1 MIFKGFGIVWNGKKN
16 KTLVNFKLTPEYE
29 TNDPEEIEILSRC
42 NAVTHRSGSIEIKEE
57 IITDEIKEEKPMT
70 KNEVMDAL
78 DFNGIKYNPRD
89 KKEVLYDLL
98 KGKI

>member
-29 TNDPEEIEILSRC
+29 TNDPEEIEILERC
-42 NAVTHRSGSIEIKEE
+42 NAITFKSGSIDIKEK
-57 IITDEIKEEKPMT
+57 IVSDEVKEDKPMT
-70 KNEVMDAL
+70 KNEVMDSL
-78 DFNGIKYNPRD
+78 DASGIDYNPRD